1 MIAPVSAVDYLGGG
15 SFSVGRAVL
24 ADETS
29 DGSYLNT
36 ADFIASGCASYVRTS
51 ANHRGGMTGAMRIAH
66 LADSFRLR
74 AEVHGPT
81 EPAVHLCMAI
91 PNCTYY
97 ESLVTSNPAVRE
109 PRVGT
114 RRSCPGA
121 DLVPVSTSFR
131 NAALP
136 EGRRCSREREHR
148 HESAFER

>member
-29 DGSYLNT
+29 EGSYLDT
-36 ADFIASGCASYVRTS
+36 ADFIASGCASCVRTS
-51 ANHRGGMTGAMRIAH
+51 ANHRRGMTGAVRIAH

-81 EPAVHLCMAI
+81 EPAVDQCMAI
-91 PNCTYY
+91 PNYTYY

-109 PRVGT
+109 QRIGTNGRVRAPPGPGVDFIQECRIT
-114 RRSCPGA
+114 RR
-121 DLVPVSTSFR
+121 
-131 NAALP
+131 
-136 EGRRCSREREHR
+136 
-148 HESAFER
+148 